1 MKRKHNDIYM
11 LDTNYL
17 DYIFQRIEEDNSI
30 TELDFDTERP
40 SMIDIKRAINNI
52 RRGRN

>member
-17 DYIFQRIEEDNSI
+17 DYIFQRIEDDDSI
-30 TELDFDTERP
+30 SELDFDTDRP
-40 SMIDIKRAINNI
+40 SMMDIKRAISSI
-52 RRGRN
+52 KGTR

>member
-17 DYIFQRIEEDNSI
+17 DYIFQRIEEDNSMS
-30 TELDFDTERP
+30 ELDFDTDRT
-40 SMIDIKRAINNI
+40 SITDIRHALNTLRSN
-52 RRGRN
+52 R